1 MSAAHCDGRRV
12 LGDETSVFLCASS
25 LEVTEVAVAALLSV
39 RIRQRNALRLR
50 GWRSAVAV
58 RGGGVCDRFAA
69 HWMWKP
75 TVSSHACSAQE
86 F

>member
-1 MSAAHCDGRRV
+1 MSHIVVRRRVSAAHCDGRRV

-58 RGGGVCDRFAA
+58 RGGGVCDGFAA
-69 HWMWKP
+69 HWR
-75 TVSSHACSAQE
+75 
-86 F
+86 